1 MYCPECGFHQSE
13 RAHTYCERCGALL
26 PHESGAGSQTTGP
39 FAIPDLETDPQVG
52 TSGGVE
58 GPAFAIR
65 SGGGVSGQVFRLES
79 SRVVT
84 LGRDPKCDIFLD
96 DVTVSR
102 KHAQVA
108 VGDEVTLD
116 DLGSLNGTYV
126 NRRRIDNPEALL
138 DGDEIQIGKFRLVF
152 IR

>member
-1 MYCPECGFHQSE
+1 
-13 RAHTYCERCGALL
+13 
-26 PHESGAGSQTTGP
+26 
-39 FAIPDLETDPQVG
+39 
-52 TSGGVE
+52 
-58 GPAFAIR
+58 
-65 SGGGVSGQVFRLES
+65 VSGQVFRLDGAAT
-79 SRVVT
+79 VT

-102 KHAQVA
+102 KHAEVT
-108 VGDEVTLD
+108 VGDEVTLA

-126 NRRRIDNPEALL
+126 NRRRIDTAEALL

>member
-1 MYCPECGFHQSE
+1 MYCPECGFHQRE
-13 RAHTYCERCGALL
+13 GAHTYCERCGALL
-26 PHESGAGSQTTGP
+26 PHEAGSGTQTTGP
-39 FAIPDLETDPQVG
+39 FAIADLESDAHVG

-65 SGGGVSGQVFRLES
+65 SGGGVSGQVFRLEPGS
-79 SRVVT
+79 TIT

-102 KHAQVA
+102 KHAEVRA
-108 VGDEVTLD
+108 GDDVTLE
-116 DLGSLNGTYV
+116 DLASLNGTYV
-126 NRRRIDNPEALL
+126 NRRRIDTPEALL